1 MLERPP
7 SRTARDRRYRQ
18 RQRDGVMT
26 VMIEIDGAVVDMLA
40 RLRWLERRDVHERA
54 EIARAIAAMIADAAR
69 RAVP

>member
-7 SRTARDRRYRQ
+7 SRTARYRRYRQ

-26 VMIEIDGAVVDMLA
+26 VIIEIDGAVVDMLA
-40 RLRWLERRDVHERA
+40 RLRWLERRGVHERA
-54 EIARAIAAMIADAAR
+54 EIARAIAAMIAAAAR